1 MLELSDQKF
10 KITRIHMLSDL
21 MDKMDNM
28 PEQMGNV
35 T

>member
-1 MLELSDQKF
+1 MLELSDHKF

-28 PEQMGNV
+28 PEQM
-35 T
+35 